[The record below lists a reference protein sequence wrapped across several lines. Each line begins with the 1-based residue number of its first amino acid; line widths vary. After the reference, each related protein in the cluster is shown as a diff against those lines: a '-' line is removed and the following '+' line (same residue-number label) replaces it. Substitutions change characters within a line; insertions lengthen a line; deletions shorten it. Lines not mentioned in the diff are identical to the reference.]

1 MERGRNASRVAEQQ
15 TISSPEPISREGRL
29 AGYTTAGCLILAGL
43 AFTVAAVA
51 TMLCARGCPVPSAYG
66 GLALFVSVPA
76 ALAGAAIALSVSRRP
91 WDAAGSSGWTWGLG
105 LVFAAGVAVA
115 TTRFPN
121 FTCPSGGHVEPALG
135 LCIRDGGERYG
146 ATSWSWLKS
155 LVTIVG
161 IGLGVSLMRSRR
173 AVWLTAPLAAIAWIA
188 GFGALLAD
196 TLARG
201 LLP

>member
-1 MERGRNASRVAEQQ
+1 MVVTDHAARAACEGSLMERGRHASRVADRQ

-29 AGYTTAGCLILAGL
+29 AGYTTAGCLILTGL

-51 TMLCARGCPVPSAYG
+51 TML
-66 GLALFVSVPA
+66 
-76 ALAGAAIALSVSRRP
+76 
-91 WDAAGSSGWTWGLG
+91 WGLG
-105 LVFAAGVAVA
+105 LVFAAGLAVA
-115 TTRFPN
+115 ATRFPN

-135 LCIRDGGERYG
+135 LCIRDGGERYD

-155 LVTIVG
+155 IVTVAG
-161 IGLGVSLMRSRR
+161 VGLGVSIMRWSR
-173 AVWLTAPLAAIAWIA
+173 AVWLTAPLAVIAWIT

>member
-1 MERGRNASRVAEQQ
+1 MQRGRNASRVAGQQ
-15 TISSPEPISREGRL
+15 TISSPEPISREGRV
-29 AGYTTAGCLILAGL
+29 AGYTTAGCLLVGGL
-43 AFTVAAVA
+43 AFTVAALA
-51 TMLCARGCPVPSAYG
+51 TMFCARRCPVPSAFG

-76 ALAGAAIALSVSRRP
+76 VLAGAAIARSVARRP
-91 WDAAGSSGWTWGLG
+91 VDVAGSSGWTWGLG
-105 LVFAAGVAVA
+105 IVFAASVAVA

-155 LVTIVG
+155 LATVAG
-161 IGLGVSLMRSRR
+161 IGLGLSLMRWRR

-201 LLP
+201 VLS